1 MSTNKELMQRRS
13 NAIPRGVGQIHP
25 ILPSEQKTAA
35 YGTSKDVSIWTLPV
49 GLRF

>member
-25 ILPSEQKTAA
+25 
-35 YGTSKDVSIWTLPV
+35 
-49 GLRF
+49 